1 MIGKEKVGVN
11 RSSIAECEREGAEAL
26 KEREKRLGKRM
37 LFQKSWLS

>member
-26 KEREKRLGKRM
+26 KEREKRIREML
-37 LFQKSWLS
+37 LFQKS